1 MGKTRPYARSTVHD
15 TPGSRSEH
23 PTVREAPAAR
33 PQHPTISDTPI
44 AKKARRPK
52 KRGAG
57 RGMSGER
64 PRKIVI
70 VEIVVADFS
79 KDLRHDDDDDQ

>member
-1 MGKTRPYARSTVHD
+1 MPL
-15 TPGSRSEH
+15 SRSEH
-23 PTVREAPAAR
+23 PTVRDAPAAR
-33 PQHPTISDTPI
+33 SERPASSDTPI

-64 PRKIVI
+64 SRKVVI

-79 KDLRHDDDDDQ
+79 KDPRHDEDDD

>member
-1 MGKTRPYARSTVHD
+1 MGKTRPYARSTLRD
-15 TPGSRSEH
+15 TPGPRSE
-23 PTVREAPAAR
+23 PLPVREAPAAR
-33 PQHPTISDTPI
+33 SEHPTISDTPS

-64 PRKIVI
+64 SRKVVI
-70 VEIVVADFS
+70 VEIVVVDFS
-79 KDLRHDDDDDQ
+79 KDPRHDDD

>member
-1 MGKTRPYARSTVHD
+1 VRD

-23 PTVREAPAAR
+23 PTVREAPAGR
-33 PQHPTISDTPI
+33 SQHPTISDTPI
-44 AKKARRPK
+44 AKKAGRPK
-52 KRGAG
+52 KRAGG

-70 VEIVVADFS
+70 VEIVVADLS
-79 KDLRHDDDDDQ
+79 KDLRHDDDDP